1 LNLLFN
7 PSLIDKND
15 VWQIDIVNLLEKLLE
30 ILKISGNNDLRVC
43 GAAILTSSIIHRL
56 KVESIFKLG
65 KIANSKENNDNIKE
79 KKDEEKVPIPDIIN
93 LQLPFRRETTYP
105 VSLDELLLI
114 LENTI
119 MELANPSI
127 KKNSID
133 LTDPPTKTIDFQ
145 DYLIKF
151 EKIIEEYQI
160 KLFENID
167 RKKGMLF
174 NDFVF
179 DMNELDIARYFIAM
193 LYLAMKQQ
201 IDISFVDIND
211 IDIQEFDKLFIENK
225 MLNRENQEDD
235 TKLIKITVID
245 NQITTT

>member
-15 VWQIDIVNLLEKLLE
+15 VWQIDIVNLLERLLE

-43 GAAILTSSIIHRL
+43 GAA
-56 KVESIFKLG
+56 KLG

-93 LQLPFRRETTYP
+93 LQLPFRKETTYP

-160 KLFENID
+160 KLYENID

-201 IDISFVDIND
+201 IEISFIDIND
-211 IDIQEFDKLFIENK
+211 IDIQEFDKLLIENK
-225 MLNRENQEDD
+225 MLNGENQEDN

>member
-1 LNLLFN
+1 
-7 PSLIDKND
+7 
-15 VWQIDIVNLLEKLLE
+15 
-30 ILKISGNNDLRVC
+30 
-43 GAAILTSSIIHRL
+43 
-56 KVESIFKLG
+56 
-65 KIANSKENNDNIKE
+65 
-79 KKDEEKVPIPDIIN
+79 
-93 LQLPFRRETTYP
+93 
-105 VSLDELLLI
+105 
-114 LENTI
+114 
-119 MELANPSI
+119 MELANPSV

-133 LTDPPTKTIDFQ
+133 LSVQPTKTIDFQ

-160 KLFENID
+160 KLFEKID

-201 IDISFVDIND
+201 IDISFIDIND
-211 IDIQEFDKLFIENK
+211 IDIQEFDKLLLENK
-225 MLNRENQEDD
+225 MLNTENLEND